1 MRKQLLVLIT
11 GAALSVFTVAA
22 TAQNGSDMGT
32 AKPSAQSNPDAS
44 KSSAPA
50 DPGIQA
56 DNNGRTNNDNLPVKR
71 DLEGCVVKVN
81 SEYFL
86 KSETGERRH
95 LVGEQDFESSEGKEV
110 KVQGKD
116 MAEGHKVT
124 NGNGE
129 NASNNRTST
138 SGSASSE
145 TQNNAAGSIAGNA
158 GSSNATGTA
167 ASSDYTAPD
176 FMVTKIDTVADSCP
190 SKAKSSQ
197 P

>member
-11 GAALSVFTVAA
+11 GAALSLFTVAA

-32 AKPSAQSNPDAS
+32 VKPSQQHNPDAS
-44 KSSAPA
+44 KSSEPA
-50 DPGIQA
+50 QPGITA
-56 DNNGRTNNDNLPVKR
+56 DNDGRTNDNGLPVKR
-71 DLEGCVVKVN
+71 DLQGCVVKVN

-95 LVGEQDFESSEGKEV
+95 LVGEQSFASSEGKEV

-116 MAEGHKVT
+116 MAEAQKAT
-124 NGNGE
+124 NGSGVS
-129 NASNNRTST
+129 ASNDRTST

-176 FMVTKIDTVADSCP
+176 FMVTKIETVSDSCP
-190 SKAKSSQ
+190 AKDKGAK

>member
-11 GAALSVFTVAA
+11 GAALSLFTVAA

-32 AKPSAQSNPDAS
+32 VKGSQSNPDAS

-56 DNNGRTNNDNLPVKR
+56 DNNGRTNNDNLAVKR
-71 DLEGCVVKVN
+71 SLDGCVVKVN
-81 SEYFL
+81 SDYFL
-86 KSETGERRH
+86 KSATGERRR
-95 LVGEQDFESSEGKEV
+95 LAGEQDFSAFVDKQVKVEGK
-110 KVQGKD
+110 D
-116 MAEGHKVT
+116 LAEAHKVT
-124 NGNGE
+124 NGSGDD
-129 NASNNRTST
+129 RTST

-158 GSSNATGTA
+158 GSPNASGTG
-167 ASSDYTAPD
+167 ASADYTAPD
-176 FMVTKIDTVADSCP
+176 FMVTKIKTVSDSCQP
-190 SKAKSSQ
+190 KVKSAQ